1 MDVFIYKTDAMRR
14 ILQLVS
20 RGYTRY
26 TNGVSEPRKL
36 QSLIYKFEDRYGVNR
51 TTQQRYRAKAK
62 GEANAQL
69 VLWLSDNVINWWL
82 LVTAGEGAVKDLELL
97 RDTEQRFERIELTG
111 YSLSKIPK
119 KKGSAAWTWR
129 MTEDNYKTWQERLR
143 TAVIAKND
151 ELIRQAMFSL
161 KRTPAFSGSRKQAFA
176 LFRQAKSHWKKING
190 SEWPYEDIYVG
201 WFGKFQKA
209 KTLNSSDLINK

>member
-26 TNGVSEPRKL
+26 KNGVSEPRKL
-36 QSLIYKFEDRYGVNR
+36 QNLIYKFEDRYGVNR

-119 KKGSAAWTWR
+119 KREVPHGHG
-129 MTEDNYKTWQERLR
+129 
-143 TAVIAKND
+143 V
-151 ELIRQAMFSL
+151 
-161 KRTPAFSGSRKQAFA
+161 
-176 LFRQAKSHWKKING
+176 
-190 SEWPYEDIYVG
+190 
-201 WFGKFQKA
+201 
-209 KTLNSSDLINK
+209 